1 MPMLEEEIRQIM
13 ADETARLQAT
23 PDLAERVMRSS
34 RGKRKRTRAA
44 ALAASVAVIA
54 AAPIGYVTVGSVAT
68 TGRPEPAISAVPE
81 PTTSATL
88 EPPAIDD
95 TPPAPSPTPDFG
107 DLGDGKEFGHV
118 KVGYLPERLK
128 WSNWSLDFGD
138 RYTTSYNFDGDK
150 NGFYCVQIYM
160 YEEAAVQEVD
170 DRIMQYRDEDDG
182 EEITVGDRT
191 GYLVIQEVGEDGMK
205 GTPTLFLRMG
215 DRQRAEIMFS
225 PVYAEEFS
233 GAEAVSAELK
243 KIAEGLTST
252 L

>member
-13 ADETARLQAT
+13 ADETARLQAA
-23 PDLAERVMRSS
+23 PDLAERVMRAS
-34 RGKRKRTRAA
+34 RGRRTRARVA
-44 ALAASVAVIA
+44 ALATSVAVIA
-54 AAPIGYVTVGSVAT
+54 AAPIGYLTVGSVAT
-68 TGRPEPAISAVPE
+68 TVPE
-81 PTTSATL
+81 PTISVAP

-95 TPPAPSPTPDFG
+95 TPPARTEPPNLG
-107 DLGDGKEFGHV
+107 DLGDGKEFGQV
-118 KVGYLPERLK
+118 KVGYLPERLR

-150 NGFYCVQIYM
+150 KGFYCVQIYM

-170 DRIMQYRDEDDG
+170 DRIQQYRDEGDG
-182 EEITVGDRT
+182 EEVTVGDRT
-191 GYLVIQEVGEDGMK
+191 GYLVIQHVGEDGMK

-225 PVYAEEFS
+225 PVYAKEFS

-243 KIAEGLTST
+243 RIAEGLTST
-252 L
+252 H

>member
-1 MPMLEEEIRQIM
+1 MPTLEEEIRQLM
-13 ADETARLQAT
+13 ADETGRLQAA
-23 PDLAERVMRSS
+23 PDLAERVMRFSH
-34 RGKRKRTRAA
+34 GKRKRVRAA

-68 TGRPEPAISAVPE
+68 TGPEPAISAVPE
-81 PTTSATL
+81 PTTSATP

-95 TPPAPSPTPDFG
+95 TPPVPSPTPDLG

-118 KVGYLPERLK
+118 KVGYLPEGLR
-128 WSNWSLDFGD
+128 WSNRSLDFGD
-138 RYTTSYNFDGDK
+138 RYTTSYNLDGDK
-150 NGFYCVQIYM
+150 NGSYCVQIYM
-160 YEEAAVQEVD
+160 HEDAAVQEIE
-170 DRIMQYRDEDDG
+170 DRIQAHRDEGDG

-191 GYLVIQEVGEDGMK
+191 GYLVIQNVGEDGMK

-225 PVYAEEFS
+225 PVYVKEFS
-233 GAEAVSAELK
+233 GAEAVGAELK
-243 KIAEGLTST
+243 RIAEGLTST